1 MYALITGASRGIGC
15 SLAKELAL
23 HNINLILTCKNNIEL
38 LKALAE
44 ELTGS
49 YHISCE
55 AYACDVSDYTCVAS
69 LFEAL
74 SDKNISIDILVNNA
88 AFSYVGLLQDMT
100 IKQWQHTI
108 NTNLNSVFYMCKN
121 AIPNMVHKHSGKII
135 NVSSVWGQ
143 YGASMEVAYSATK
156 GGVISFTKALAK
168 ELAPSNIQVN
178 SVSFGAIDTDMNNHL
193 SLEDKE
199 ILCDEIPS
207 CRLGTSEEAAKMIY
221 NVISSP
227 SYLTGSN
234 ITMDGGWF

>member
-15 SLAKELAL
+15 SLAKELAS
-23 HNINLILTCKNNIEL
+23 HNINLILICKNNIEL
-38 LKALAE
+38 LKALAK
-44 ELTGS
+44 ELTDS

-55 AYACDVSDYTCVAS
+55 AYTCDVSDYDSVSS

-100 IKQWQHTI
+100 IEQWQHTI

-121 AIPNMVHKHSGKII
+121 VIPNMVHNHSGKII

-178 SVSFGAIDTDMNNHL
+178 SVSFGAIDTDMNSHL

-199 ILCDEIPS
+199 VLCDEIPS
-207 CRLGTSEEAAKMIY
+207 CRLGTSDEAAKMIY

-227 SYLTGSN
+227 AYLTGSN